1 MDTDQL
7 IEEIKKFAIE
17 IYREL
22 GAGYEEAIYEEAMAI
37 ELRNKNIPYEIERN
51 TEVFYKGT
59 KVGINRLDFIV
70 DGKLVVELKAQN
82 SITKS
87 HEGQTRSYLKSMNL
101 RKGLIV
107 NFPYPD
113 KDEPDFQKITL

>member
-1 MDTDQL
+1 MNTDQL

-22 GAGYEEAIYEEAMAI
+22 GAGYEETIYEEAMAI
-37 ELRNKNIPYEIERN
+37 ELRNKKIPYEVERN
-51 TEVFYKGT
+51 TEVFYKGI

-101 RKGLIV
+101 RNGLIV

-113 KDEPDFQKITL
+113 KDEPDFQEITL